1 MGTTAP
7 PPDNVWPFS
16 FPAQDWSQT
25 PPSVQAYILQ
35 LQDDLRH
42 LSAVWKLSKPDLT
55 QWL

>member
-1 MGTTAP
+1 MVTTAP
-7 PPDNVWPFS
+7 PPDNAWPFP